1 MAITSQEFVDQLAE
15 KLQTIG
21 TLRAVGETWISID
34 GAIPAGGI
42 PFCGQEVNRTLWADL
57 FEWATAKGKMKTDA
71 EWQAHADANGGNCP
85 FYSDGDGSTT
95 FRMPRVM
102 AYLKGAGTIEEA
114 GGYTA
119 EGLPNITGGTGY
131 NIGTEGVQT
140 PLSGAFYEGAAE
152 KTLVGGGRSTNG
164 HIMFDAPKSSPIFGG
179 SEHVTPETYGVL
191 IGVYAVGIATNLGS
205 ADVSDVMSAVA
216 AAEESVANVKAVLD
230 ANLTSIAKLQ
240 SFFNGN
246 VEKTLLA
253 GGTEKADWIGM
264 GNITLA
270 DSWKNYDALLGFAT
284 NDSNTGHVTSSI
296 IFRWQLE
303 ALIEIAKTSGKAYFM
318 PFATVAGNY
327 YSFSPT
333 TTTEIAFM
341 SSAENSGIQAI
352 YGLKLKGTGVTN
364 AKAVDVSD
372 VQARLAGMLTDDNHL
387 VLPSGLEVW

>member
-1 MAITSQEFVDQLAE
+1 MSETFINQLAQ
-15 KLQTIG
+15 KLQEIG

-34 GAIPAGGI
+34 GTIPAGGI

-57 FEWATAKGKMKTDA
+57 FEWATAKGKIKTDA

-85 FYSDGDGSTT
+85 FYSYGDGSTT
-95 FRMPRVM
+95 FRMPCVK
-102 AYLKGAGTIEEA
+102 AYLKGSGTIEEA

-131 NIGTEGVQT
+131 NVGTDGVRT

-152 KTLVGGGRSTNG
+152 KTIVGAGRSANG
-164 HIMFDAPKSSPIFGG
+164 HIMFDASRSNPIYGG
-179 SEHVTPETYGVL
+179 SAHVPPETYGVL

-216 AAEESVANVKAVLD
+216 AAEESVTNVKAALD
-230 ANLTSIAKLQ
+230 ANLTSLAKLQ

-253 GGTEKADWIGM
+253 GGTEKADWIGY

-284 NDSNTGHVTSSI
+284 NDSDTSHVTSSI

-303 ALIEIAKTSGKAYFM
+303 ALIEIGKTSGKSNFM
-318 PFATVAGNY
+318 PFASIGGNY

-341 SSAENSGIQAI
+341 VGQENSGIQAI

>member
-1 MAITSQEFVDQLAE
+1 MSNTFVNSLAQRLQE
-15 KLQTIG
+15 IG

-34 GAIPAGGI
+34 GTIPPGGI

-57 FEWATAKGKMKTDA
+57 FEWATAHGKVKTEA
-71 EWQAHADANGGNCP
+71 EWQAHARANGGNCP

-95 FRMPRVM
+95 FRMPCAK
-102 AYLKGAGTIEEA
+102 AYLKAGSVNDAGT
-114 GGYTA
+114 YTA
-119 EGLPNITGGTGY
+119 EGLPNITGVA
-131 NIGTEGVQT
+131 NA
-140 PLSGAFYEGAAE
+140 GAHGSAMTHRNEGALSTDNLAWNAS
-152 KTLVGGGRSTNG
+152 VGNG
-164 HIMFDAPKSSPIFGG
+164 ARDDRGITTYFDASRSNPIYGN
-179 SEHVTPETYGVL
+179 SDHVTPETYGVL

-216 AAEESVANVKAVLD
+216 AAEKSVTNVKAALD
-230 ANLTSIAKLQ
+230 ANLTSLAKLQ

-253 GGTEKADWIGM
+253 GGTKKADWIGE

-284 NDSNTGHVTSSI
+284 DDTSTSHVTSSI

-303 ALIEIAKTSGKAYFM
+303 ALIEIGKTSGKSNFM
-318 PFATVAGNY
+318 PFASIGGNY

-333 TTTEIAFM
+333 TTTKIAFM
-341 SSAENSGIQAI
+341 VGRENSGIQAI

>member
-1 MAITSQEFVDQLAE
+1 MNQEFIDQLAE
-15 KLQTIG
+15 KLQKVGTIH
-21 TLRAVGETWISID
+21 AIGETWISID
-34 GAIPAGGI
+34 STIPAGGI
-42 PFCGQEVNRTLWADL
+42 PFLGQLVSRAAWADL
-57 FEWATAKGKMKTDA
+57 FAWATDQGKVKTES
-71 EWQAHADANGGNCP
+71 EWQALATSQNGNVP

-95 FRMPRVM
+95 FRMPKIVG
-102 AYLKGAGTIEEA
+102 YLKGASSLSEA

-119 EGLPNITGGTGY
+119 EGLPNIEGQLGLY
-131 NIGTEGVQT
+131 GTEKAYC
-140 PLSGAFYEGAAE
+140 SAAGAFSKNARAMSYGSGHNAGDGLIADFSAE
-152 KTLVGGGRSTNG
+152 NSN
-164 HIMFDAPKSSPIFGG
+164 PIYGN
-179 SEHVTPETYGVL
+179 SDHVTPETNHVL
-191 IGVYAVGIATNLGS
+191 FGVYAVSIVSNVGGTELGDVLTAVTQAEATAKKLSDDVANNLG
-205 ADVSDVMSAVA
+205 
-216 AAEESVANVKAVLD
+216 
-230 ANLTSIAKLQ
+230 NLAKLQ

-253 GGTEKADWIGM
+253 GGTKKADWIGA

-284 NDSNTGHVTSSI
+284 NDSNTSHVTSSI

-303 ALIEIAKTSGKAYFM
+303 ALIEIGKTSGKAYFM
-318 PFATVAGNY
+318 PFATIGGHY

-341 SSAENSGIQAI
+341 VGEEDSGIQAI